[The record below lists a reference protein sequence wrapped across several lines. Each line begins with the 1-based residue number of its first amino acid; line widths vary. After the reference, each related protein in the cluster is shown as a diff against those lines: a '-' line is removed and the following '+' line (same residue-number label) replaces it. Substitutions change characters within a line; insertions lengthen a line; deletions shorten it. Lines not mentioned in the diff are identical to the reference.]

1 MRARSR
7 SYDVAI
13 SPAASRRA
21 LVIAFN
27 HKCDVAV
34 ATILSERD
42 GMTGAERAALDLLE
56 SDRALRWI
64 ERELGI

>member
-27 HKCDVAV
+27 DKCDVAV

-56 SDRALRWI
+56 SNRVLRWI
-64 ERELGI
+64 GRELGI